1 LAVATNAFLIH
12 NSGEVE
18 RSMSSITGKLIAT
31 GRLLW
36 LLIGW
41 GTVLVGVVTL
51 LSGGIGDGVAYVLF
65 GGITILLARWFFNR
79 LASEVSPAKAN
90 PGSSAASSD
99 EDLARLYDQ
108 CSSGNFPAI
117 ANPPVNLKSDEIAHH
132 ACPVEV
138 RQLKTETTTYRGYA
152 GTRVKIGDL
161 PVYLGG
167 SVPQKVSREVLA
179 TVGKGNFVVT
189 NKRVVLSGTKVN
201 YSIGLDQINDLEL
214 FSDAI
219 QIMNE
224 GRNGG
229 RFYMMDDPRRA
240 AVILDILTI
249 HHPQ

>member
-1 LAVATNAFLIH
+1 MSGITRRLI
-12 NSGEVE
+12 
-18 RSMSSITGKLIAT
+18 TT
-31 GRLLW
+31 GRFGW

-41 GTVLVGVVTL
+41 GMALFGVVTL
-51 LSGGIGDGVAYVLF
+51 LSGGIGDGIAYVLF

-79 LASEVSPAKAN
+79 LASEVAPAKAK
-90 PGSSAASSD
+90 PGSSSASSD

-108 CSSGNFPAI
+108 CSSGRFPVI
-117 ANPPVNLKSDEIAHH
+117 DNPPVNLKAGEVAHH

-161 PVYLGG
+161 PIYLGG

-179 TVGKGNFVVT
+179 TVGTGNFVVT

-201 YSIGLDQINDLEL
+201 YSIRLDQVNDLEL

-224 GRNGG
+224 GRYGG

-240 AVILDILTI
+240 ALFLNMLVGQTS
-249 HHPQ
+249 